1 MNNHQQEE
9 PMHSSW
15 KAYRT
20 ACAEYRRKNRLY
32 SDWGYSFRPWEGPL
46 RARILRAIRDGRE
59 GQESWA
65 EEAAQEWGD

>member
-32 SDWGYSFRPWEGPL
+32 SDWGYSFRP
-46 RARILRAIRDGRE
+46 
-59 GQESWA
+59 
-65 EEAAQEWGD
+65 